1 MSRAAAPT
9 PVEERRG
16 GVLAVDDHPS
26 FRALLNELV
35 GRTSHLQI
43 VGEADSGERAV
54 ALAAEIRP
62 EIVLMDVRMPGL
74 GGIEAGRRI
83 KAVLPDTL
91 LILISTTRPDEL
103 GPDVNEVGADAVV
116 WKSEL
121 HPVWLD
127 ELWRRHRNP

>member
-1 MSRAAAPT
+1 MSEVAAPA
-9 PVEERRG
+9 PVEERRA

-26 FRALLNELV
+26 FRALLNDLV
-35 GRTSHLQI
+35 ERTSHLQI
-43 VGEADSGERAV
+43 VGEADSGEGAV
-54 ALAAEIRP
+54 ALAAQIRP

-103 GPDVNEVGADAVV
+103 GPDVNEVHADAVV

-127 ELWRRHRNP
+127 ELWRRHRSP